1 MKTVYLNCTS
11 ADANLKHINI
21 ADPET
26 GKVEVIVYFT
36 NIRDSFKYTREHPE
50 YNGKE
55 III

>member
-11 ADANLKHINI
+11 ADADLKHIKI
-21 ADPET
+21 ADPKNGE
-26 GKVEVIVYFT
+26 VEVIVYFT

>member
-1 MKTVYLNCTS
+1 MKTVFLNCTS
-11 ADANLKHINI
+11 ADAELKHIKI

-36 NIRDSFKYTREHPE
+36 NIRDSLNYTREHPE